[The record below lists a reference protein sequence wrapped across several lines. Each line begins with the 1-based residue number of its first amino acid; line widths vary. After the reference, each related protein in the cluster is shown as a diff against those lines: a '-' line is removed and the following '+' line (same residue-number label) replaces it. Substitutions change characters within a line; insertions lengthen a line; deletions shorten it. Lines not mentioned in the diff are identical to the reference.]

1 MKKRMIAFF
10 AMLLMMLS
18 CIPVG
23 GLTIADAAED
33 LIMKLHYH
41 RPDNSWRRKSTR
53 PKAIKSPV
61 TARNTMW

>member
-23 GLTIADAAED
+23 GLTIADA
-33 LIMKLHYH
+33 
-41 RPDNSWRRKSTR
+41 P
-53 PKAIKSPV
+53 PG
-61 TARNTMW
+61 

>member
-41 RPDNSWRRKSTR
+41 RPDNSYDR
-53 PKAIKSPV
+53 
-61 TARNTMW
+61 